1 MGVFEEPNK
10 IFLYGDN
17 IREAE
22 KLMGRYKDIL
32 GDIKLKDIIL
42 AHEVFHAIEWENPS
56 LYTNTV
62 KVEVLK
68 IGPFRRKSI
77 VLCAGEIAAMEFAK
91 RVLDLNYN
99 PILLNFLFMN
109 IWNEEEAENLYN
121 KLISYRR

>member
-17 IREAE
+17 IRKAE
-22 KLMGRYKDIL
+22 KLMGRYKNIL

-42 AHEVFHAIEWENPS
+42 AHEVFHAIEWENSS

-68 IGPFRRKSI
+68 IIPFRRKGT
-77 VLCAGEIAAMEFAK
+77 VLCAGEITQWS
-91 RVLDLNYN
+91 
-99 PILLNFLFMN
+99 LLKGF
-109 IWNEEEAENLYN
+109 
-121 KLISYRR
+121 